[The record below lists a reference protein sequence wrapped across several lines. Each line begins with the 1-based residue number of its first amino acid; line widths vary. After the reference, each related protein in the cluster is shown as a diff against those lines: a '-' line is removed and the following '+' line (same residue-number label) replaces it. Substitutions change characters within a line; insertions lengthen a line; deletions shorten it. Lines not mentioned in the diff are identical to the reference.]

1 VSLREKITALSGNF
15 QTTHAGPLVDL
26 GAALLRSSQQ
36 RDTPADERKA
46 RGREL
51 AGRALLAVG
60 VYSFMREMFAAAES
74 YGYASGRRVASVDER
89 AGAFHAGRHAGWTEA
104 SVHWGLGL
112 PAGIEPY
119 RDGAENL
126 FPWPGR
132 VGLDGIPVD
141 PFAEPHVDEGQ
152 AQEGQAEE
160 GAEPRRGWLVDE
172 RQAEEAEPETVL
184 SADSPFVRAMPAAA
198 AMVTSYN
205 RHHGESEPADS
216 AAETGSGD

>member
-1 VSLREKITALSGNF
+1 VRLAEKIRARSGDF

-26 GAALLRSSQQ
+26 GAFFLRRSQQ

-51 AGRALLAVG
+51 AGRTLLALG
-60 VYSFMREMFAAAES
+60 VYSFMREMFAAAAS
-74 YGYASGRRVASVDER
+74 YGYAAGRRIADVDER

-119 RDGAENL
+119 RDGAENA

-132 VGLDGIPVD
+132 VGLDGIPLD
-141 PFAEPHVDEGQ
+141 PFAEPHFDPGQVDE
-152 AQEGQAEE
+152 E
-160 GAEPRRGWLVDE
+160 AEPRRGWLVDE
-172 RQAEEAEPETVL
+172 HRQGEEPEPETVTI
-184 SADSPFVRAMPAAA
+184 AAA
-198 AMVTSYN
+198 
-205 RHHGESEPADS
+205 D
-216 AAETGSGD
+216 ETGTGD